1 MFPSDWLIGLTQA
14 QYDIIAAVYEGLQIG
29 ACKFRRTHE
38 YYLKIMP
45 VQA

>member
-1 MFPSDWLIGLTQA
+1 MLPSDGLIGLAEA
-14 QYDIIAAVYEGLQIG
+14 QNDIIAAVYEGLQIG